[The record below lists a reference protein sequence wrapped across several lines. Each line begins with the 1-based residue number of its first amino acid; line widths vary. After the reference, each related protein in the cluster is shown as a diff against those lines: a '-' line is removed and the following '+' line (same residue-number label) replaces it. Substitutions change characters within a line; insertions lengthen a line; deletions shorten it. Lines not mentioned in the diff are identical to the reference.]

1 MKPCKADIKV
11 ILHCTL
17 ANIYKNYTQNE
28 MSQSQPNSPKTIY
41 AFRNYMH
48 YLDFCT
54 HIVIKCDQFTC
65 TASFIKWS
73 GALKTIYDV

>member
-1 MKPCKADIKV
+1 MKCLSHSLLVQKQYSV
-11 ILHCTL
+11 
-17 ANIYKNYTQNE
+17 
-28 MSQSQPNSPKTIY
+28 Y

-54 HIVIKCDQFTC
+54 HFVIKCDQFTC

-73 GALKTIYDV
+73 GLH